1 MDKNEKETHVILAR
15 SHVMDEFA
23 KNNHYV
29 YVSDYKMFQIIQKVG
44 DNRTR
49 GILISFWCSFR
60 PSLMSILSVAF
71 HHLNPF
77 SMISDQRLVQNQK
90 KYF

>member
-29 YVSDYKMFQIIQKVG
+29 YVSDYKMFLIIQKVG

-60 PSLMSILSVAF
+60 PSHEYFVSCIPPLKSF
-71 HHLNPF
+71 LN
-77 SMISDQRLVQNQK
+77 DK
-90 KYF
+90 

>member
-29 YVSDYKMFQIIQKVG
+29 YVRDYKMSLIIQNVG
-44 DNRTR
+44 VNKTR
-49 GILISFWCSFR
+49 GIVSFFHIVYNL
-60 PSLMSILSVAF
+60 PSQVFYEVHITM
-71 HHLNPF
+71 
-77 SMISDQRLVQNQK
+77 
-90 KYF
+90 